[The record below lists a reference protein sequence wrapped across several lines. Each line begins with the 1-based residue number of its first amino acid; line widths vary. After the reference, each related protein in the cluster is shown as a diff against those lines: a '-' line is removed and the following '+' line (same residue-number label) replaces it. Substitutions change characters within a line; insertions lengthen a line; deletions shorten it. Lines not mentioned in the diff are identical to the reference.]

1 MKEIL
6 QTETTQEDTMQ
17 QPQLTLRQQAKALV
31 RGFLQLGL
39 PYAECVRAFK
49 KEFVVLV
56 LVAHRGNQCRAAH
69 SLGMHRNTLA
79 RTLAELKIDARLIR
93 SVFLKNAGMKL
104 TAGSRAGLETKLRTG
119 LRTKLQAKSQT
130 GTRTARRNS
139 TSAAVT
145 APDAQIERRKLVLVT
160 TVAHDD
166 PESATAVASG
176 VITQNN
182 PVSV

>member
-1 MKEIL
+1 
-6 QTETTQEDTMQ
+6 MQ
-17 QPQLTLRQQAKALV
+17 QPQLTLRQQAKTLV

-49 KEFVVLV
+49 KEFIVLV
-56 LVAHRGNQCRAAH
+56 LVAHRGNQGRAAH

-93 SVFLKNAGMKL
+93 SVFVKHAGLKL
-104 TAGSRAGLETKLRTG
+104 TAGSRVGLRSKLRH
-119 LRTKLQAKSQT
+119 KPQVDAPN
-130 GTRTARRNS
+130 ARSHS
-139 TSAAVT
+139 TSPAVAAPQT
-145 APDAQIERRKLVLVT
+145 QIERRKLVLVT
-160 TVAHDD
+160 PATQGSPHAAKTAARDSPAGATVVAQRTVAQ
-166 PESATAVASG
+166 P